1 MFWPQRPPASV
12 SPFAELSRPLFS
24 GLLPCMALRAAC
36 CGVAEGGGHVLAGH
50 KATKRWAVLR
60 AGQQCSGHRVVC
72 RGQPINAA
80 SPGAVFAQSSTLAS
94 PTNVR
99 DCQQLQK
106 EKKMIK

>member
-1 MFWPQRPPASV
+1 M
-12 SPFAELSRPLFS
+12 
-24 GLLPCMALRAAC
+24 
-36 CGVAEGGGHVLAGH
+36 LAGH

-72 RGQPINAA
+72 RGQPVNAA

-99 DCQQLQK
+99 DYVSSC
-106 EKKMIK
+106 KKKKR